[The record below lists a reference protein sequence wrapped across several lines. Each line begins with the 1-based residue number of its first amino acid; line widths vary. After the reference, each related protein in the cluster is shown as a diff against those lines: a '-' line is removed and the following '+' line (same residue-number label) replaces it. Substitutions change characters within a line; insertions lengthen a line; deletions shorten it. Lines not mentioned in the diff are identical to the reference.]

1 MRNKTQKA
9 LLEIMKISKPYK
21 RDFTSKYYKTYWA
34 AWNALNENINAGV
47 YE

>member
-1 MRNKTQKA
+1 MRNKTQNA

-34 AWNALNENINAGV
+34 AWSALNDMYNRGDA
-47 YE
+47 